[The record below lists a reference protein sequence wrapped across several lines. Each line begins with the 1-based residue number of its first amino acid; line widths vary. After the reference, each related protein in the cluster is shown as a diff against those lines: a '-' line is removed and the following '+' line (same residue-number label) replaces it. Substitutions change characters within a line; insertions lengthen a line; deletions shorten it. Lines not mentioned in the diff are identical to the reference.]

1 MLFLTV
7 LFVVVLMLLAFALS
21 KDKGQNTV
29 HARGKGKP
37 EATRRGL
44 PLTSLTKD
52 SDTLQ
57 VN

>member
-7 LFVVVLMLLAFALS
+7 LFVIVLLLLAFALT

-29 HARGKGKP
+29 YARGKGKP
-37 EATRRGL
+37 EATRRKL
-44 PLTSLTKD
+44 PIASLTED
-52 SDTLQ
+52 TDTLQ